1 MEHAGV
7 SFPEEYV
14 PHGVKLL
21 YNGEPI
27 DLTPDQEEAV
37 TFFASMDPD
46 GMHLGNPK
54 TAPIFIKNFWSDFR
68 TILTNTTTTKT
79 TGGGGG
85 GDGDGVAQI
94 SNKKKLK
101 DFAKCDFEP
110 IRRYLNEQKII
121 KKAIT
126 DEQKKANKYVFFV
139 LLLYEY
145 IYIYIYIYTYCVYI
159 LLDEKNPCVTAAA
172 GYWWWFSYDWGNN
185 QSQQVTQYYYSTNSF
200 GRTPRMRPSHD
211 ICFFFHALVLF
222 PFFFFGMFFFVCVC
236 GFVLCVWVCCCCCC
250 CFVTSLVFFCYVLYL
265 LLLLI

>member
-1 MEHAGV
+1 MCFFFSLDCFFFVCLAFYEYMTPATMEHAGV

-85 GDGDGVAQI
+85 SDGGDVAQNN
-94 SNKKKLK
+94 NKKKLK

-139 LLLYEY
+139 LLLY
-145 IYIYIYIYTYCVYI
+145 C
-159 LLDEKNPCVTAAA
+159 LMKKKKN
-172 GYWWWFSYDWGNN
+172 
-185 QSQQVTQYYYSTNSF
+185 
-200 GRTPRMRPSHD
+200 
-211 ICFFFHALVLF
+211 
-222 PFFFFGMFFFVCVC
+222 
-236 GFVLCVWVCCCCCC
+236 LCYCCCWL
-250 CFVTSLVFFCYVLYL
+250 LVVVFL
-265 LLLLI
+265 